1 MSGIVVNGEVNEIVL
16 RVPYD
21 RDVQLGEMLILGD
34 EVFEGRKYLLRVTSI
49 GYGYEAAE
57 ADWAERAAGSII
69 LMEGKEEYR
78 MYHRE
83 RRLYKAVKCAPM
95 LVMDENRIKGVKS
108 LPSHFSAAR
117 ELREGDCDVLRDSLG
132 DLPVGKLR
140 SGERVLEIDAG
151 ISGSCFPYHI
161 GIFATTG
168 MGKSNLMRVLA
179 ASTMKSGK
187 YAMLIFDP
195 HGEYYHGPEKGKKG
209 LEHLHSKRL
218 KVYTSREEKGIAKLK
233 ISYREINTSDMA
245 SIYTPSEAQREALY
259 AFSGKYGSEWLTE
272 ISDRD
277 VGELIS
283 IFPNIHEG
291 TLKVLKR
298 RIDAIMGMDVISRD
312 PDYSVSNQIIEE
324 LKDRKTVLVDTSG
337 LAEEEELL
345 ISSALARKV
354 FNRWKSL
361 FIRDKEEFDAL
372 PPVLITLEEAQRV
385 LSEPKGGMF
394 PRIAREGRKFR
405 VGLCA
410 ISQQPKLIHPHIL
423 TQLNTLFIMGLSD
436 EGDREK
442 MGSASKQDLAP
453 LRNEIKSLNVGEA
466 IITSPFA
473 PFPIPVKISHFDEY
487 CDGYSDGSEHIPIGH
502 DEGFT

>member
-21 RDVQLGEMLILGD
+21 RDIQLGEMLMLED
-34 EVFEGRKYLLRVTSI
+34 DVFKDRRYLLRVTSI
-49 GYGYEAAE
+49 AYGYEAAE
-57 ADWAERAAGSII
+57 GDWAERAAGSII
-69 LMEGKEEYR
+69 LMEGKEEYT

-83 RRLYKAVKCAPM
+83 RRLYKAVSCAPM
-95 LVMDENRIKGVKS
+95 LTIEKGEIKGVKS
-108 LPSHFSAAR
+108 LPSHFSGVRDVKAEDY
-117 ELREGDCDVLRDSLG
+117 ELLKEKLG
-132 DLPVGKLR
+132 DIPVGRLR
-140 SGERVLEIDAG
+140 SGERTLDVEAG
-151 ISGSCFPYHI
+151 IHGKSFPYHI

-179 ASTMKSGK
+179 ASTMKNGN

-195 HGEYYHGPEKGKKG
+195 HGEYYHGPEKDKKG
-209 LEHLHSKRL
+209 LKHLNSGRL
-218 KVYTSREEKGIAKLK
+218 KVYTSREEKGLAKLK
-233 ISYREINTSDMA
+233 ISYTEIYTSDMA
-245 SIYTPSEAQREALY
+245 SIYSLSEAQREALY
-259 AFSGKYGSEWLTE
+259 AFSGKYRDKWLYE
-272 ISDRD
+272 VHKKDLD
-277 VGELIS
+277 DLADK
-283 IFPNIHEG
+283 FPNIHEN
-291 TLKVLKR
+291 TLRVLKR

-312 PDYSVSNQIIEE
+312 ANYSVSNQIINE
-324 LKDRKTVLVDTSG
+324 LLNRKVVLVDTSG

-354 FNRWKSL
+354 FNHWKSV
-361 FIRDKEEFDAL
+361 FTKSKEDFDTL

-385 LSEPKGGMF
+385 LGEAKGGMF
-394 PRIAREGRKFR
+394 PRIAREGRKFK

-442 MGSASKQDLAP
+442 MESASKQDLSA

-466 IITSPFA
+466 ILSSPFA
-473 PFPIPVKISHFDEY
+473 PFAIPLKISDFDILAREY
-487 CDGYSDGSEHIPIGH
+487 SEDADSVRIEHDDG
-502 DEGFT
+502 FA